1 MDKLLPT
8 DGAFLLHYLRSVV
21 QTRTWY
27 EATKAR
33 INHVNPQE
41 YGWKPLDEGFTA
53 IAVENDIFPELLLI
67 VCGCQSC
74 NCVTRMCH
82 CSSNIIPFSDL
93 CSFRLEFC
101 ENTNPK
107 EILKDDSSDDE
118 DDVNE
123 EEGENGE

>member
-1 MDKLLPT
+1 MQL
-8 DGAFLLHYLRSVV
+8 
-21 QTRTWY
+21 
-27 EATKAR
+27 
-33 INHVNPQE
+33 
-41 YGWKPLDEGFTA
+41 
-53 IAVENDIFPELLLI
+53 
-67 VCGCQSC
+67 
-74 NCVTRMCH
+74 RMCH